1 MVNPHGLY
9 IPMNRMGINASSD
22 EKELAQEFIETMLS
36 DEIQQQEFM
45 EGLPV
50 RTESLDKQAD
60 IAEKGGQEDLFSI
73 DSAMGKCISYGYP
86 SRDQIA
92 PILDLAKGRRHTA
105 YHRSVSER
113 GILDCANQYFGGTIS
128 SGRSSENIG

>member
-1 MVNPHGLY
+1 MLELYEQTDIAGVDEIYGLSRIALVCDILEKQQGLSVVNPHGLY

-60 IAEKGGQEDLFSI
+60 ICLL
-73 DSAMGKCISYGYP
+73 YT
-86 SRDQIA
+86 SRC
-92 PILDLAKGRRHTA
+92 
-105 YHRSVSER
+105 V
-113 GILDCANQYFGGTIS
+113 
-128 SGRSSENIG
+128 

>member
-1 MVNPHGLY
+1 
-9 IPMNRMGINASSD
+9 
-22 EKELAQEFIETMLS
+22 MLS

-73 DSAMGKCISYGYP
+73 GFSDGEMHSYGYP

-92 PILDLAKGRRHTA
+92 PILDLAKGADTPLIIDL
-105 YHRSVSER
+105 SVREAF
-113 GILDCANQYFGGTIS
+113 LDCADQYFGGTIS
-128 SGRSSENIG
+128 AEEAAKTLGEKMELYLSE